1 MPSKVL
7 ISCRSVGD
15 DFDFEAASLGKY
27 AKYFTSVSVYCEG
40 LSKGFHLIRS
50 SLYSESNWV
59 GEMTPRALDG
69 ANFLCIGGRCF

>member
-1 MPSKVL
+1 MPSKV
-7 ISCRSVGD
+7 SNSSASVGD
-15 DFDFEAASLGKY
+15 DFDFEAPSLGEY

-40 LSKGFHLIRS
+40 LSKGFHFICS

-59 GEMTPRALDG
+59 GEMTPRALEG